1 MHKSDLSD
9 TSLPHSGQLIKLML
23 ITSAFLSGS
32 LYHNNDTSAI
42 SDIKATKGIAL
53 SFKEVWKRSGLTMM
67 ASGAVA
73 ALTAITA
80 IVGAVK
86 QYYRE
91 LDQSTA
97 NAAQSY
103 AQTNSGIESQI
114 SEITRLKTALDEG
127 SLSEQEAYNAKS
139 QLYDIQKNLASSYGE
154 QARGI
159 DLVNGKLEEQTALI
173 RKNIQADEARSYRNE
188 NVQGIDRAI
197 KRMEATREYEL
208 GSIYD
213 STVPF

>member
-1 MHKSDLSD
+1 
-9 TSLPHSGQLIKLML
+9 
-23 ITSAFLSGS
+23 
-32 LYHNNDTSAI
+32 
-42 SDIKATKGIAL
+42 
-53 SFKEVWKRSGLTMM
+53 MM

-91 LDQSTA
+91 LDQRTA

-114 SEITRLKTALDEG
+114 SEITRLKTALNEG

-173 RKNIQADEARSYRNE
+173 RKNIQTDEARRYINE
-188 NVQGIDRAI
+188 NEQGRDRAI
-197 KRMEATREYEL
+197 KRMEARREYEL

-213 STVPF
+213 STVPFQTLLTFSLPLVPIFRRRL